1 MSLKLTFLPRL
12 VWFNLMTN
20 SVNFLLLFSLCGM
33 SVWLC
38 LCIMYAFVCLFF
50 FLHLRIYY
58 PSFEPFELLEV
69 PSMRW
74 RRGEVSTVSIP
85 LGRQDH
91 TLAPVHSTKLA
102 TLTKKPPEKELHV
115 SHQTQDAQLSMSER
129 LEMEHPSV
137 EKTKKDL
144 LLEIHT

>member
-1 MSLKLTFLPRL
+1 
-12 VWFNLMTN
+12 
-20 SVNFLLLFSLCGM
+20 
-33 SVWLC
+33 
-38 LCIMYAFVCLFF
+38 
-50 FLHLRIYY
+50 
-58 PSFEPFELLEV
+58 
-69 PSMRW
+69 MRW

-102 TLTKKPPEKELHV
+102 TLTKKPLEKELLV

-144 LLEIHT
+144 LLEMHT